1 MDLELLALAACF
13 IAFAQVVRGVT
24 GFGSALVGVPLL
36 TALYGPRTAIFVM
49 AATDLVGS
57 GPLVWDVRRRV
68 RPVVLLCVLPGLFI
82 GQYIGT
88 DLLLILEERTV
99 RIVLGI
105 VVGVFAA
112 QMVYKPLRPGRGELV
127 ELPKDKRVVLTSGVF
142 AGFLGGLMSGLVG
155 AGGPPIVVWAK
166 HFFAQQ
172 FFRSQL
178 IWIFLFS
185 GGSLTL
191 MLWFKGATEEGT
203 PTLAAALL
211 IPMLIGNRVGAFLAP
226 RVPPATF
233 GRLVGLI
240 LLGTSALM
248 LLG

>member
-1 MDLELLALAACF
+1 MTLALAACF

-57 GPLVWDVRRRV
+57 GPLVWDVRRKLRF
-68 RPVVLLCVLPGLFI
+68 VVLACVLPGLFV

-88 DLLLILEERTV
+88 DLLLILDESTV
-99 RIVLGI
+99 RMVLGA
-105 VVGVFAA
+105 VVGVFAL
-112 QMVYKPLRPGRGELV
+112 QMVWKPVREGAGELT
-127 ELPKDKRVVLTSGVF
+127 ELPEKPGGILGLGAV

-155 AGGPPIVVWAK
+155 AGGPPIVIWAK
-166 HFFAQQ
+166 RFFAQA
-172 FFRSQL
+172 FFRAQL

-185 GGSLTL
+185 GASLTA

-203 PTLAAALL
+203 PTLAAMLL
-211 IPMLIGNRVGAFLAP
+211 IPMLLGNRLGAWLAP
-226 RVPPATF
+226 KVPPVAF

-240 LLGTSALM
+240 LLGTAGMM
-248 LLG
+248 LLAQ